1 MTTILYDDQDEQ
13 GRDADPDEG
22 KPLCSD
28 GGGWDGREGRQH
40 QRLGDVIIII
50 CIVIASIIIVMEE
63 DGMIEHANGIKDLM
77 I

>member
-1 MTTILYDDQDEQ
+1 MIYDQDEQ

-28 GGGWDGREGRQH
+28 GGGWDGGERRQH
-40 QRLGDVIIII
+40 QRPGDVIIII